1 MNDSWHEK
9 LKNKNREEI
18 IEAGKQLFLKHNF
31 INVNIKDVCE
41 LAAISRVTFYKHFKT
56 IDELAFEVQMDILK
70 HMVQYIRNN
79 SNSEANGKEI
89 IQNML
94 YAWIGFAKE
103 YRDEMKYII
112 LFDLYY
118 GAYDT
123 NEELKLRYNNFIVED
138 SSSNFFNDAIN
149 KGIEDKSLR
158 SDLDTVKTAYYIFQ
172 TTMGLLQRMSY
183 TSLPDNAESVTFDEI
198 ANMVVD
204 MIISY
209 IENKG

>member
-9 LKNKNREEI
+9 VKNKNREEI

-41 LAAISRVTFYKHFKT
+41 LASTSRVTFYKHFKT

-70 HMVQYIRNN
+70 HMVRSIRND

-89 IQNML
+89 IQSML
-94 YAWIGFAKE
+94 YAWIHFAKE
-103 YRDEMKYII
+103 YSDEMKYII
-112 LFDLYY
+112 MFDLYY
-118 GAYDT
+118 GAYDS

-138 SSSNFFNDAIN
+138 SNSNFFNEAIE
-149 KGIEDKSLR
+149 KGIEDKSLK
-158 SDLDTVKTAYYIFQ
+158 SDLDPIKTAYYIFQ
-172 TTMGLLQRMSY
+172 TTMGLLQRISY
-183 TSLPDNAESVTFDEI
+183 TSLPADNDTVTSDDI
-198 ANMVVD
+198 TKLVVD

-209 IENKG
+209 IANKG